1 MKWGRISHL
10 QLRGQPAPCICGSSS
25 DFASFFRE
33 AAFHA
38 FPKISNYLIRL
49 ALPSSGIWSI
59 LLA

>member
-1 MKWGRISHL
+1 LDEMGAHQPSSTTGPASALHL
-10 QLRGQPAPCICGSSS
+10 PI
-25 DFASFFRE
+25 ASFFRE